1 MTGLMNGA
9 YYLRRIRALRAELL
23 SAAQEAH
30 VLAEHWQ
37 PWADCREQQ
46 CIRRREIA
54 GKE

>member
-30 VLAEHWQ
+30 VLREHFY
-37 PWADCREQQ
+37 PWTVCKEPQ
-46 CIRRREIA
+46 CIRRRELVS
-54 GKE
+54 KE

>member
-30 VLAEHWQ
+30 VLREHFH
-37 PWADCREQQ
+37 PWPECKEQQ
-46 CIRRREIA
+46 CVRRRELV